1 MRKAVA
7 GGLLALV
14 LNLMLV
20 PGFGAAVAATAT
32 LTGEVTYRERIA
44 LPPGASL
51 RVKLIDLTAPGTP
64 TRVEAQATIA
74 DPGRVPL
81 TFTLNF
87 DDRVIRP
94 DHQHALVAEIS
105 AGVQLWFRN
114 AEPYALDPLAPAEP
128 IIIVANFVGR
138 LLGGPETPAS
148 RPEVAATPSIL
159 DITWRAESI
168 GGDLVLRNTNST
180 LSIAPDMRAG
190 GRGGCNSYFA
200 QAELREEIIRFSAIA
215 ATKMACLD
223 DAATAQETAFF
234 AALEAARFWRIE
246 EDRLLLLDANGAEL
260 VRFARSLM

>member
-14 LNLMLV
+14 LNLLLV
-20 PGFGAAVAATAT
+20 PGFGSVLAATAT

-44 LPPGASL
+44 LPAGSSL

-64 TRVEAQATIA
+64 TRVEAQAPIA

-105 AGVQLWFRN
+105 ADLRLWFRN
-114 AEPYALDPLAPAEP
+114 AEPYTLDPLAPAEP
-128 IIIVANFVGR
+128 VMIVANFVGR
-138 LLGGPETPAS
+138 LLGPEEPADE
-148 RPEVAATPSIL
+148 PKVAATPSVL
-159 DITWRAESI
+159 DITWRAEEI
-168 GGDLVLRNTNST
+168 GGEPVLRNADST
-180 LSIAPDMRAG
+180 LSIASDMRAG

-200 QAELREEIIRFSAIA
+200 QAELGADSIRFSAVT
-215 ATKMACLD
+215 ATRMACLD
-223 DAATAQETAFF
+223 EGATTQETAFF
-234 AALEAARFWRIE
+234 AALEAARFWRVE
-246 EDRLLLLDANGAEL
+246 GDHLVLLDARGSEL
-260 VRFARSLM
+260 IRFARSLI